1 MWKRWQAASSLREI
15 EGHFDCDSSKKIPI
29 I

>member
-1 MWKRWQAASSLREI
+1 MRKRWQGAGSLRDI
-15 EGHFDCDSSKKIPI
+15 EGYFDCDSSKKIPI